1 MNERFENPPLVEL
14 VAELRWKDASS
25 LAAVHPGF
33 PAGFSFPGS
42 NDAFEK
48 QLPTVTKAM
57 SAIGYGASER
67 LIPAGFLVPGEAP
80 VIRYRYTGH
89 GAVDS
94 GNEHLPSTLFQIGSG
109 IFTANAVKPY
119 KSWDDFAPVVEQGV
133 RILLESQQAN
143 VDGYSL
149 ILRYI
154 DAFKEDLTGEASH
167 LQFLTEVFGFN
178 IEVPD
183 ILREVSSTGIV
194 SLPAMQVTVPLKF
207 GSLQLQMAEGEVEG
221 CKGYILENVVVIEGL
236 VGANVQEIM
245 ESFSSARN
253 VIHKVFVGIT
263 ERIAG
268 RMNPVGG
275 VE

>member
-14 VAELRWKDASS
+14 VAELRWKDPAS
-25 LAAVHPGF
+25 LAALPPGF
-33 PAGFSFPGS
+33 PAGFSLPGS

-48 QLPTVTKAM
+48 QLPTVTRAM
-57 SAIGYGASER
+57 SLIGYGASER
-67 LIPAGFLVPGEAP
+67 LIPAGFPAPGEAP
-80 VIRYRYTGH
+80 IVRYRYTDH
-89 GAVDS
+89 GAVDAGS
-94 GNEHLPSTLFQIGSG
+94 EHLPSTLFQIGTG

-133 RILLESQQAN
+133 RILLESQQAE
-143 VDGYSL
+143 VEGYSL

-154 DAFKEDLTGEASH
+154 DAFGKDFTGEASH

-178 IEVPD
+178 IEVPG
-183 ILREVSSTGIV
+183 ILREVSSTGV
-194 SLPAMQVTVPLKF
+194 VGLPVMQLIVPLEF
-207 GSLQLQMAEGEVEG
+207 GSLQLQMAEGEIEG
-221 CKGYILENVVVIEGL
+221 SKGYILENVVVIEGL

-263 ERIAG
+263 ERIAAK
-268 RMNPVGG
+268 MNPVGG
-275 VE
+275 AR